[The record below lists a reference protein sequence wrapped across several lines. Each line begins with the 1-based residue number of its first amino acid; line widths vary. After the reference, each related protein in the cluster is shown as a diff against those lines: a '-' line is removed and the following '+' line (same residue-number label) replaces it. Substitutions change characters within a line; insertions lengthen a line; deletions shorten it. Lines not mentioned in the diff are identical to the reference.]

1 MDLLDSATKVLQDR
15 LSKNPAFGQVA
26 LEVRTDTRHSTADDK
41 RMTDLIFT
49 ARNPNIEVHHGQFE
63 DMVRNALYT
72 DAFKPHV
79 KFESDT
85 DHMKR
90 LANELRAFINLEA
103 EMNAKTTGERT
114 ISIPDNYPKWFE
126 EIGKRNE
133 FSSKNAFVISK
144 DQGIIT
150 MDASVPKDVDPA
162 VIAASFEARKGAILE
177 MLADRVVK
185 YTPSADTDEKKAALK
200 AQVKAL
206 EVFVETS
213 DTYSKRVTI
222 RIMSKD
228 QLAATKDADGKP
240 QAIPAEKVAE
250 LAATN
255 PLNALKN
262 GEKELDKDNPPHL
275 QKALAR
281 SFLFAGDKANEIFP
295 LIAGKDDM
303 RRAVIKTLIKLKNT
317 RMAENPNSQIGKAV
331 DNFLNDD
338 VFKEVDRWG
347 TPANERQDFK
357 QPILFTKDAGRGHH
371 ANDIKYEKGKMEF
384 TVSVPTNKLP
394 QILELVATNKD
405 IPAPVQ
411 ATPPQPTATVQQAT
425 PTTNTP
431 PATVQQQPAQAQAT
445 PPLKIYQP
453 PVEQA
458 EQQQQPQAA
467 GDVYKGIARDII
479 KLHKARNPQGWQ
491 AQMDQK
497 AQEPTPN
504 GTGRGAA

>member
-15 LSKNPAFGQVA
+15 LSKNPAFGGVA

-72 DAFKPHV
+72 DAFRPHV

-90 LANELRAFINLEA
+90 MANELRQFIALEG
-103 EMNAKTTGERT
+103 EMNAKATGERT

-126 EIGKRNE
+126 EIGKRND
-133 FSSKNAFVISK
+133 FSSKNAFNIHK
-144 DQGIIT
+144 EKGITT
-150 MDASVPKDVDPA
+150 MDASLSRDVDPA
-162 VIAASFEARKGAILE
+162 VIAASLEARKGAILD
-177 MLADRVVK
+177 MLAERVVK
-185 YTPSADTDEKKAALK
+185 YTPSADTDEKKNALK

-206 EVFVETS
+206 EVIITSS
-213 DTYSKRVTI
+213 DTYGKRVTI
-222 RIMSKD
+222 TIMSKA
-228 QLAATKDADGKP
+228 QLEATKGADGKP
-240 QAIPAEKVAE
+240 QEIPADKVAE

-281 SFLFAGDKANEIFP
+281 SFLFAGDKANDIFP
-295 LIAGKDDM
+295 MIAGKDDM
-303 RRAVIKTLIKLKNT
+303 RRAVIKTLVKLKT
-317 RMAENPNSQIGKAV
+317 VRMAENPTSQIGKAI

-347 TPANERQDFK
+347 TPSNERQDFK
-357 QPILFTKDAGRGHH
+357 QPIVFVKDGGRGLN
-371 ANDIKYEKGKMEF
+371 ASDKPYEKGKMEF

-411 ATPPQPTATVQQAT
+411 AAQPAATTQQAT
-425 PTTNTP
+425 AAPTTGTQAPP
-431 PATVQQQPAQAQAT
+431 PAQTTQTDKPE
-445 PPLKIYQP
+445 LKIHQP
-453 PVEQA
+453 PV
-458 EQQQQPQAA
+458 QQEQPQQAQGPDA
-467 GDVYKGIARDII
+467 MYQGIARDII

-497 AQEPTPN
+497 GQEQTPN

>member
-1 MDLLDSATKVLQDR
+1 MDLLDSATKVLQER
-15 LSKNPAFGQVA
+15 LSKNPAFGGVA

-49 ARNPNIEVHHGQFE
+49 ARNPNLEVHHGQFE

-90 LANELRAFINLEA
+90 LASELRAFINLEA
-103 EMNAKTTGERT
+103 EMNAKATGERT

-150 MDASVPKDVDPA
+150 MDTSISKDVDPA
-162 VIAASFEARKGAILE
+162 VIAESFEARKTAILD
-177 MLADRVVK
+177 MLAERVVK
-185 YTPSADTDEKKAALK
+185 YTPSADTDEKKNALR

-206 EVFVETS
+206 EVFVEPA

-222 RIMSKD
+222 RIMSKA

-240 QAIPAEKVAE
+240 QAIPVDKVAE

-281 SFLFAGDKANEIFP
+281 SFLFAGDKANDIFP
-295 LIAGKDDM
+295 MIAGKDDM
-303 RRAVIKTLIKLKNT
+303 RRAVIKTLIKLKAA

-357 QPILFTKDAGRGHH
+357 QPIVFVKDGGRGLN
-371 ANDIKYEKGKMEF
+371 ASDKPYEKGKMEF

-394 QILELVATNKD
+394 QILEMVATNKD
-405 IPAPVQ
+405 IPAPAQTTAPQPATTAQATAPTPATGTQ
-411 ATPPQPTATVQQAT
+411 ATPPAQV
-425 PTTNTP
+425 
-431 PATVQQQPAQAQAT
+431 AQAEK
-445 PPLKIYQP
+445 PELKIYQP
-453 PVEQA
+453 PVQE
-458 EQQQQPQAA
+458 QQPQQAQ
-467 GDVYKGIARDII
+467 GTDDPYKGIARDII

-504 GTGRGAA
+504 GSGRGAA